1 MGLLL
6 LLYYRCCAN
15 LELRC
20 VFTEGNLFLLVTPR
34 TVFVITEGLDCHCDC
49 RVGTILAAVAHR
61 AVSADWLNTVIIGPA
76 KASGKPTWLCLVYFF
91 FLRCTDWHG
100 SVVRFSMCRSAG
112 RHPDDT
118 IRTICEFQLQQGSSP
133 ESGELALPEVLRY
146 RLFSDGLAHC
156 SWAAAFACL

>member
-61 AVSADWLNTVIIGPA
+61 AVSADWLNTVIIGPV

-91 FLRCTDWHG
+91 FC
-100 SVVRFSMCRSAG
+100 VVQIGMVLLCVSPCVAVQ
-112 RHPDDT
+112 DDT
-118 IRTICEFQLQQGSSP
+118 RMTQSAQYVNFSCSR
-133 ESGELALPEVLRY
+133 AHLRN
-146 RLFSDGLAHC
+146 LVN
-156 SWAAAFACL
+156 